1 MVYKRVKIVL
11 STVLRPPPP
20 PPPEKGSLFLTIVNK
35 LYSVNAGLKKKFVT
49 VAGHVDC
56 PKKG

>member
-11 STVLRPPPP
+11 LSTVLPPTPP
-20 PPPEKGSLFLTIVNK
+20 ILEKGSLFLTIVNK